1 MPARLEIGLKRD
13 LADAEGASIRRKAK
27 DYFNIDTQDIRV
39 IRVLTIDAALNT
51 AQLER
56 LRTVIFTNPVTE
68 ESSFSPMA
76 KAFDWLIW
84 VGFRPGVRDTAGS
97 TAVEAAED
105 LLKTKFGPDE
115 AVYTSKL
122 YVINGR
128 LSRDQAQKIAQEILA
143 NDIIQQWRVHSID
156 EWDPKEGIGF
166 IVPKVVL
173 DHEPRVDTI
182 SIGSDKELKELSSL
196 RSLAL
201 QDSDIPI
208 IRQYFLREEIQKE
221 RNKHGLSLPTD
232 VELEYISQARS
243 DHCNHNTFRGLFK
256 YRDLETGH
264 EETVDNLFKSC
275 IEAPTLQIK
284 EEKDWVI
291 SVLWD
296 NAGVARFQDDYH
308 YTITGETH
316 NSPSNMEAYGGAI
329 TGIVGIYRDPMGTG
343 KGSKLIMGLY
353 GYCVGSRDYDGDLK
367 PHLHPRRLLDGVIEG
382 VRDGGN
388 KSGIP
393 TPYGLLLFDE
403 SYLGKCLVFVTALG
417 IMPSMIGNESSHLK
431 TTSPGDLIIMSGGRV
446 GKDGIHGVTAA
457 SETYGESTPAG
468 HVQIGDPYT
477 QKKMHDFLLE
487 AQEEALITFI
497 TDNGGGGLSS
507 SIGESA
513 RFSNGCQV
521 DLDKVPLKYDGLDQW
536 EIWVSESQ
544 ERMTIAVKPEHLDR
558 FMQLS
563 EKHAVEST
571 VIGRYNDS
579 GYLKLDYRGKT
590 CALIRMD
597 FLESDFPQWE
607 FDAEWT
613 PAELRGFREP
623 VLSEP
628 HDYGLLLKHMLSRPN
643 ICSRNWIARQYD
655 HEVQG
660 GSVIKPLVGKRRDIV
675 SDAAVIR
682 PILDSEKGIAV
693 AQAINPVY
701 SRIDAYHMTAVT
713 IDEAVRRTLAV
724 GGDPEH
730 MGGVDNFCWPS
741 VQYDPAQNPDGKYK
755 AAQLVRANW
764 ALRDYCLAYGIPL
777 LSGKDSMYI
786 DGNLEGP
793 FGERRKV
800 SGLPTLLF
808 TVSSVVQDITKCIT
822 MEAKLPEDFVY
833 VLGETRNE
841 LGGSEYYQMMEHVGL
856 HVPKVDAKGQW
867 PLYLCLHQAIQE
879 GLVSSAHAVTRGGLG
894 VHLALVAMGGELGMD
909 IRLGDVP
916 SRDGLSDSQ
925 ILFSESAGR
934 FLVTVAPEK
943 QKAFEKI
950 FSDMKIKQIGAVTES
965 PILRVRGKQGALI
978 IEEEIPQ
985 LKDSWNRPFGGLI

>member
-1 MPARLEIGLKRD
+1 MPARLEIRLKRE
-13 LADAEGASIRRKAK
+13 LADAEGASVKRKAK
-27 DYFNIDTQDIRV
+27 DYFNIETEDIRV
-39 IRVLTIDAALNT
+39 IRVLTIDAALNRD
-51 AQLER
+51 QLEQ
-56 LRTVIFTNPVTE
+56 LRTTIFTNPVTE
-68 ESSFSPMA
+68 ESSFSPIA
-76 KAFDWLIW
+76 EGFDWLIW
-84 VGFRPGVRDTAGS
+84 IGFRPGVRDTAGS
-97 TAVEAAED
+97 TAVEAIED
-105 LLKTKFGPDE
+105 LLKIKFGPDE

-122 YVINGR
+122 YVIKGG
-128 LSRDQAQKIAQEILA
+128 LSEGQARKVAQEILA
-143 NDIIQQWRVHSID
+143 NDIIQQWRVYSA
-156 EWDPKEGIGF
+156 EKWDPREGIGF

-173 DHEPRVDTI
+173 DHEPQVDTI
-182 SIGSDKELKELSSL
+182 AIGSDEELKQISFQ
-196 RSLAL
+196 RNLAL

-208 IRQYFLREEIQKE
+208 IRQYFLRDDIQAQRK
-221 RNKHGLSLPTD
+221 KHGLSLPTD

-243 DHCNHNTFRGLFK
+243 DHCNHNTFRGLFR
-256 YRDLETGH
+256 YHDLETGH
-264 EETVDNLFKSC
+264 KETADNLFKSC

-284 EEKDWVI
+284 EEKDWVV

-296 NAGVARFQDDYH
+296 NAGVARFQDDYY

-353 GYCVGSRDYDGDLK
+353 GYCVGPRDYAGDLK

-417 IMPSMIGNESSHLK
+417 IMPAMIGHESSHLK
-431 TTSPGDLIIMSGGRV
+431 TTSPGDLIMMSGGRV

-487 AQEEALITFI
+487 AQEEGLISFI

-513 RFSNGCQV
+513 RFSNGCRV

-571 VIGRYNDS
+571 AIGQYNDS
-579 GYLKLDYRGKT
+579 GYLRLDYKGKS

-628 HDYGLLLKHMLSRPN
+628 KDHGLLLKHMLSRPN

-660 GSVIKPLVGKRRDIV
+660 GSVIKPLVGKRRDMV

-682 PILDSEKGIAV
+682 PILDSKRGIAV

-701 SRIDAYHMTAVT
+701 SKIDTYHMTAVT
-713 IDEAVRRTLAV
+713 IDEAVRKVLAV
-724 GGDPEH
+724 GGEPKH

-741 VQYDPAQNPDGKYK
+741 VQYDPKQNPDGKYK

-808 TVSSVVQDITKCIT
+808 TVSSVIEDTAKCIT
-822 MEAKLPEDFVY
+822 LDAKVPEDRVY
-833 VLGETRNE
+833 VLGETKNE
-841 LGGSEYYQMMEHVGL
+841 LGGGEYYQMMDHIGL
-856 HVPKVDAKGQW
+856 HVPKVDAKAVW

-894 VHLALVAMGGELGMD
+894 VHLALAAMGGELGMD
-909 IRLGDVP
+909 IRLQDVP
-916 SRDGLSDSQ
+916 LMDGLSDSQ

-934 FLVTVAPEK
+934 FVVTVAPDR
-943 QKAFEKI
+943 QQAFEMM
-950 FSDMKIKQIGAVTES
+950 FSGMTFNQIGLVTES
-965 PILRVRGKQGALI
+965 PKLRIQGSQGDAI
-978 IEEEIPQ
+978 IEEEVAQ
-985 LKDSWNRPFGGLI
+985 LNDSWNRPFGGLI